1 MKRDLSNY
9 NERICQLDYQIK
21 NIIAEESKLDK
32 NEQIK
37 NFIDNFK
44 RDTEI
49 AQIKI
54 RKYKKQHEINEKLF
68 KDNEI
73 KYNEKREKYLL
84 KEKKKEEN
92 LKKIVA
98 QRIEKEKE
106 KRVN

>member
-21 NIIAEESKLDK
+21 NIIAEESKLNK

-54 RKYKKQHEINEKLF
+54 RKYTGSWFYITVT
-68 KDNEI
+68 
-73 KYNEKREKYLL
+73 
-84 KEKKKEEN
+84 
-92 LKKIVA
+92 IVA
-98 QRIEKEKE
+98 IIAIILGLF
-106 KRVN
+106 VL